1 MALNLLVLAILWLTG
16 HLKSPGAHSLLA
28 LTNGVGAMLNAGL
41 LYLGLA
47 RMGIIQPGH
56 VMRGL
61 LARIVIASSAMA
73 ALLAWLGGDLA
84 FWLAS
89 GTASRVLRLSGLI
102 VAGIVVYFAVLWLLG
117 VRAGQFRLQP
127 PPPAQSAESG

>member
-1 MALNLLVLAILWLTG
+1 M
-16 HLKSPGAHSLLA
+16 LA

-41 LYLGLA
+41 LYAGLV

-84 FWLAS
+84 FWLAT
-89 GTASRVLRLSGLI
+89 GTWVRVLRLSGLI
-102 VAGIVVYFAVLWLLG
+102 AAGIVVYFGVLWLLG
-117 VRAGQFRLQP
+117 VRAKQFRLQP
-127 PPPAQSAESG
+127 PVGPASAGHGPSG